1 MNDVSATLAQFCDA
15 WNRHDVDAL
24 TETWCEDGEL
34 NHPWGFHAV
43 GRAEIRRLLAEEHA
57 TTMAGSRLRLS
68 NVSSQAGEGTVA
80 AEVEGVLEGVQAPN
94 GRAYDL
100 PHKMHALFVFDG
112 TAWRIRTMTPTAN
125 PRA

>member
-1 MNDVSATLAQFCDA
+1 MSDVSATLARFCDA

-24 TETWCEDGEL
+24 TETWSEDGEL
-34 NHPWGFHAV
+34 NHPWGFRAV
-43 GRAEIRRLLAEEHA
+43 GREAIRRLLAGEHA
-57 TTMAGSRLRLS
+57 TSMAGSHLRIS
-68 NVSSQAGEGTVA
+68 NISSQPGQGTVT

-112 TAWRIRTMTPTAN
+112 AEWRIRTLTPTAN
-125 PRA
+125 PR